1 MSMQNPNNVVNYR
14 KANGIEGVS
23 VKFLPENLRS
33 EFEIATKK
41 LPDIKE
47 IGYPLINASDVLRAH
62 YVLVDYFTDKSA
74 NTNEESMLN
83 GIRDVNLLGSAIGRQ
98 CVSFGGKTKYKSA
111 IEICSA
117 LFISL
122 TKNHPFVDGNKR
134 TALLTLLYE
143 LDRYG
148 YMPRVSTKLFERLV
162 LAVAKPEGLKSDYK
176 YIYAKFATKED
187 ADIKTV
193 TYLLRRMTKKKDH
206 SYHINITMR
215 EFCHALSGYGVKFNE
230 DDNKI
235 KFEYTRPAKWRYS
248 QKKFVCTAPFHGW
261 TRTVGAGTARDI
273 IESLDLYTQ
282 FSDYKSFLQN
292 ADPLYKLVEDFQ
304 VPLRRLKDE

>member
-1 MSMQNPNNVVNYR
+1 MSIQNPKNVVNYR
-14 KANGIEGVS
+14 QANRMEDGS
-23 VKFLPENLRS
+23 MKFLPKDLRD
-33 EFEIATKK
+33 EFEIATRK
-41 LPDIKE
+41 LPDIRE
-47 IGYPLINASDVLRAH
+47 IGYPLINSSDVLRAH
-62 YVLVDYFTDKSA
+62 YVLVDYFTDRSA
-74 NTNEESMLN
+74 NANEENMLN
-83 GIRDVNLLGSAIGRQ
+83 GIRDANLLGSAIGRQ

-148 YMPRVSTKLFERLV
+148 YMPQVGVKQFERLV

-176 YIYAKFATKED
+176 YVYAKFATKGD
-187 ADIKTV
+187 ADVKTV

-206 SYHINITMR
+206 SYHINVTMR

-230 DDNKI
+230 DGNKM
-235 KFEYTRPAKWRYS
+235 KFEYTKPAKWRYP
-248 QKKFVCTAPFHGW
+248 QKKLMCTTPFHGW
-261 TRTVGAGTARDI
+261 TRTVGAGTARDT
-273 IESLDLYTQ
+273 IESLDLYAQ
-282 FSDYKSFLQN
+282 FADYKSFLQN
-292 ADPLYKLVEDFQ
+292 TDPLYKLVEDFQ